1 MAPVRSGYHTYAT
14 ANRRIAVPW
23 LHEMTWPEV
32 EAYLKQKD
40 IVLLPVGSTEQ
51 HARHAPLGT
60 DTLIAARLAEDA
72 GQQTGVVCA
81 PPLHFGWSPH
91 HMVLP
96 GTISIDAQTLQSLV
110 FQIVKSLAHHGFR
123 RFVLVNGHRIT
134 NLPWLQIAAEQAQ
147 RELSVRVVIFDPAYM
162 QKEIVPA
169 LGFGKVGHA
178 EEIETSQLMHLLP
191 NLVHIELAVDS
202 EPHQQALYE
211 VDPNFVGDTLCYVPS
226 TRTQMERVVRA
237 TGGSTGQPSKA
248 NAALGQRLHEHLVNR
263 LGDVI
268 ANL

>member
-1 MAPVRSGYHTYAT
+1 M
-14 ANRRIAVPW
+14 AVPW
-23 LHEMTWPEV
+23 LHEMSWPEV
-32 EAYLKQKD
+32 ETYLQEKD

-60 DTLIAARLAEDA
+60 DTFIAARLAEEA
-72 GQQTGVVCA
+72 GQQADVVCA

-96 GTISIDAQTLQSLV
+96 GTISIDAPILQGLV

-123 RFVLVNGHRIT
+123 RFVLVNGHRIA

-147 RELSVRVVIFDPAYM
+147 RELGVRVVIFDPAFM

-178 EEIETSQLMHLLP
+178 EEIETSQLMHLRP
-191 NLVHIELAVDS
+191 ELVQIDLAVDS

-211 VDPNFVGDTLCYVPS
+211 ADPNFAGDTLCYVPS
-226 TRTQMERVVRA
+226 TPAQMERAART

-248 NAALGQRLHEHLVNR
+248 DAALGQRLHAHLVKR
-263 LGDVI
+263 LGQVI
-268 ANL
+268 SQL